1 MNNRVISKNITNNKC
16 ERQSLDSLI
25 LVDRPVRH
33 FGLLHGLKLINPLLG
48 LALAD
53 LPQGLVL
60 VSASTDI
67 VLVYDVVLGLS
78 VLIAGLL
85 QV

>member
-1 MNNRVISKNITNNKC
+1 MVMDT
-16 ERQSLDSLI
+16 
-25 LVDRPVRH
+25 PARH
-33 FGLLHGLKLINPLLG
+33 SGLLHGLELINPLLG

-53 LPQGLVL
+53 LSQGLVL
-60 VSASTDI
+60 VSADTDI
-67 VLVYDVVLGLS
+67 VLVYNVVLGLP